1 MQEAK
6 TRWTHY
12 CIASHFVWISKDRRQ
27 MLTGEV
33 QQATKELMA
42 ECCQRHDLK
51 LFALETD
58 LDQVHVF
65 VSAPPRLSP
74 AQMANL
80 LKGDRSRSLRLRF
93 PHLKKVCG
101 RDHRLPQADSV
112 ATAGAVSAEGI
123 RRSIMQSQGK

>member
-51 LFALETD
+51 LL
-58 LDQVHVF
+58 
-65 VSAPPRLSP
+65 
-74 AQMANL
+74 
-80 LKGDRSRSLRLRF
+80 G
-93 PHLKKVCG
+93 
-101 RDHRLPQADSV
+101 
-112 ATAGAVSAEGI
+112 SAEVI
-123 RRSIMQSQGK
+123 RRSIMECQGK